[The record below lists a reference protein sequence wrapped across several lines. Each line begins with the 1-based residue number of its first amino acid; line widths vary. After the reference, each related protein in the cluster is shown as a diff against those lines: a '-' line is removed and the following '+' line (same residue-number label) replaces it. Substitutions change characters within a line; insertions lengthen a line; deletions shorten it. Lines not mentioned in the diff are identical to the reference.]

1 MMNEEMTGMAAPATE
16 APMAEEPAIQ
26 NELTVDA
33 MKSNY
38 EAMDADRQMAIKEIM
53 NDAVAQLFDELTGQ
67 SVMSEFAMTINGDE
81 EEPAP
86 TGEGM
91 MAPTEEP
98 MAEAPE
104 EPMPTEEEEATPPV

>member
-1 MMNEEMTGMAAPATE
+1 MAEDMMNEEMTGMAAPATE
-16 APMAEEPAIQ
+16 APMAEEPTVQ

-53 NDAVAQLFDELTGQ
+53 NEAVAQLFDELTGQ
-67 SVMSEFAMTINGDE
+67 SVMSEFVTTIQGGD

-91 MAPTEEP
+91 MAPTTEP
-98 MAEAPE
+98 MAD
-104 EPMPTEEEEATPPV
+104 MPAEEEEATPPV